1 MKKTLL
7 ALSTL
12 MILLVLAA
20 CGSVDDNG
28 EDAVTCEWS
37 DGNVFRVGMDM
48 RYPPFEMRDDN
59 DEPDGISVDI
69 AKAFAEYLE
78 CEVEIVDINFG
89 NLIDSLTLGDIDAI
103 IASMSRTE
111 ARAELIN
118 FSDPYMY
125 FKIIGLMNRD
135 YADANNLDEDSTVED
150 ILAIETTTF
159 VGISGQVSYS
169 LPFELGIPEERVTSA
184 PDQTAAVASVANG
197 DFDIMMMSAAPVSR
211 GHQANL
217 DDTVVMWDP
226 FDSSP
231 IAIGLRQGE
240 DDLLDMANAFVASM
254 DEAGGLNEQLSERWD
269 DAIFEILD
277 RYGLEFFLNE

>member
-1 MKKTLL
+1 MKKTVLGITIIMFLL
-7 ALSTL
+7 L
-12 MILLVLAA
+12 LAA
-20 CGSVDDNG
+20 CGTVDDNG
-28 EDAVTCEWS
+28 DDVECEWS
-37 DGNVFRVGMDM
+37 EGDVFRIGMDM
-48 RYPPFEMRDDN
+48 RYPPFEMRDEN

-69 AKAFAEYLE
+69 AKGFAEYLG

-111 ARAELIN
+111 ARQELIN

-150 ILAIETTTF
+150 ILAIDTTQF
-159 VGISGQVSYS
+159 VGISGQVSYA
-169 LPFELGIPEERVTSA
+169 LPFDLGIPEERVTSA
-184 PDQTAAVASVANG
+184 PDQNAAVASVANG
-197 DFDIMMMSAAPVSR
+197 DFDIMMMSAAPVVR
-211 GHQANL
+211 GHQANV
-217 DDTVVMWDP
+217 DETVVMWDP

-240 DDLLDMANAFVASM
+240 DDLLDMANAYVASM
-254 DEAGGLNEQLSERWD
+254 DEEGGIYEQITERWD
-269 DAIFEILD
+269 QAIFDILD